1 MGRSAKLPKRK
12 IGLALG
18 GGAARGLAHIGVL
31 EVLGREGIPIDMVAG
46 TSMGALIGALYAQGK
61 AVSEIKDLA
70 IELGSKRFSLLADP
84 ALPKTGLIRGR
95 KVKKVLKSTIGNIG
109 FGDLGLPF
117 ACVATDINSGEEVVI
132 KQGLVWQGVM
142 ASSSIPVMFSVAKWK
157 GKYLVDGGLVN
168 PVPAS
173 VVRQMGADFIIAV
186 DVAPSISGR
195 LHQADKEPNIFNIIM
210 QILHIAA
217 YQSLKASLS
226 EADVVIEPQMASIGY
241 FDFHRAQECILDG
254 ELAAQE
260 SIIEIKRQLEA

>member
-1 MGRSAKLPKRK
+1 
-12 IGLALG
+12 
-18 GGAARGLAHIGVL
+18 
-31 EVLGREGIPIDMVAG
+31 
-46 TSMGALIGALYAQGK
+46 
-61 AVSEIKDLA
+61 
-70 IELGSKRFSLLADP
+70 
-84 ALPKTGLIRGR
+84 
-95 KVKKVLKSTIGNIG
+95 
-109 FGDLGLPF
+109 
-117 ACVATDINSGEEVVI
+117 
-132 KQGLVWQGVM
+132 
-142 ASSSIPVMFSVAKWK
+142 
-157 GKYLVDGGLVN
+157 
-168 PVPAS
+168 
-173 VVRQMGADFIIAV
+173 V